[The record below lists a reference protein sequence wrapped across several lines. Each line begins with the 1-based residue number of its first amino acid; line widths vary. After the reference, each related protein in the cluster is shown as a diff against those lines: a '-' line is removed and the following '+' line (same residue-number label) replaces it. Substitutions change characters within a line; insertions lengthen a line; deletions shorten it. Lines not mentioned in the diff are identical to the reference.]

1 MGNGDAESGKKHA
14 EAIYHSISIIGGNDA
29 GRKGNCQR
37 ESNRQAP
44 QNGGGRQTVG
54 DDFFHSAVEIL
65 IRRSKISAQHSRH
78 VAEILLKE
86 RFIEVKLGFD
96 IGHDFGWESA
106 FAIERAAR
114 SQAQRKN
121 GRGDNNQKPTKPMRK
136 PFKKEGTNK

>member
-1 MGNGDAESGKKHA
+1 MMP
-14 EAIYHSISIIGGNDA
+14 A
-29 GRKGNCQR
+29 GREIASAK
-37 ESNRQAP
+37 AIAKP
-44 QNGGGRQTVG
+44 PKMAGRQTVG
-54 DDFFHSAVEIL
+54 DDFFHSPVEIL

-114 SQAQRKN
+114 SQAQKN
-121 GRGDNNQKPTKPMRK
+121 KRQGRHDPEDNDAMKK
-136 PFKKEGTNK
+136 PFQKEGGHRVLENNARNTREKRDLAF